1 MRKLMVLASIMVLMG
16 VVAICT
22 SSAATPALHPTNAT
36 TAVSFS
42 SLTARHCPPNS
53 RLCDDCNGGTVCV
66 KNGVMC
72 PVCGP
77 F

>member
-16 VVAICT
+16 LVAICT
-22 SSAATPALHPTNAT
+22 SSAATPALHPNGA
-36 TAVSFS
+36 TAVSFA
-42 SLTARHCPPNS
+42 SLTARHCSPNQH
-53 RLCDDCNGGTVCV
+53 LCDDCNGGTVCV